1 MKNLTICVTK
11 CEKFKKKYKNFDEF
25 IVHLYIQTKHRKNDE
40 LKIF

>member
-11 CEKFKKKYKNFDEF
+11 CEEFKKKYKNFDEF
-25 IVHLYIQTKHRKNDE
+25 INIQTKHRKNDE